1 MNFASLLAT
10 INAMC
15 LVGPRVYYAMA
26 KNRAFFPAAAKV
38 HPKWKT
44 PYVAIMAQGLFTIL
58 LILTGTFETL
68 GYYIGFTLWL
78 FSSLSVFAVF
88 QFRRRPG
95 WKRLGAVSFGWPI
108 IPVFYTS
115 ANALIFVYFAWG
127 KSWEAMGTLLTI
139 AAGALAYNRLR
150 TR

>member
-1 MNFASLLAT
+1 
-10 INAMC
+10 
-15 LVGPRVYYAMA
+15 MA

-58 LILTGTFETL
+58 LILTGTFEAL

-88 QFRRRPG
+88 QFRKRPG
-95 WKRLGAVSFGWPI
+95 WKSASPIRMVTSFWRDGMYSKAGVISSWFA
-108 IPVFYTS
+108 IPHGS
-115 ANALIFVYFAWG
+115 G
-127 KSWEAMGTLLTI
+127 
-139 AAGALAYNRLR
+139 
-150 TR
+150 